1 MILIFFLIYK
11 QVRSFFDS
19 YEGLSF
25 AFDILVESN
34 ETIESPFINV
44 LPQSYR
50 SALPLP
56 SIFHCREFIHP
67 STDPFFHNIELIL
80 GPGQT
85 ELSFQRSLIEYS
97 QFYCSLYGS
106 PNVLLVNR
114 TNSKHLLE
122 DSLTDVNYISTSLT
136 PGTCLFIPS
145 DWLMGV
151 QLNNSISILFT
162 FETMLGKSDER
173 CTKIEQVTLDQI
185 PFSIE
190 DQLNI
195 SAINLMIYFYQYLNL
210 PTLDQEYTSARFLH
224 RFQTDQNI
232 SQLVIEWTP
241 ELIKLIELELFPRL
255 DVNSDERFS
264 IEDYFDLRQ
273 SNLKEIEGNLPMI
286 FEDIRRMILIQ
297 YTELSETIKRI
308 SQQVSTD
315 GFDDDDKERLINMI
329 NNLPESVK
337 QNLRGKKNMDI
348 NEILNKI
355 YQTKSKPS
363 TKKKLDRI
371 DL

>member
-1 MILIFFLIYK
+1 
-11 QVRSFFDS
+11 
-19 YEGLSF
+19 
-25 AFDILVESN
+25 
-34 ETIESPFINV
+34 
-44 LPQSYR
+44 
-50 SALPLP
+50 
-56 SIFHCREFIHP
+56 
-67 STDPFFHNIELIL
+67 
-80 GPGQT
+80 
-85 ELSFQRSLIEYS
+85 
-97 QFYCSLYGS
+97 
-106 PNVLLVNR
+106 
-114 TNSKHLLE
+114 
-122 DSLTDVNYISTSLT
+122 
-136 PGTCLFIPS
+136 
-145 DWLMGV
+145 MGG
-151 QLNNSISILFT
+151 QLNNSITMLLT
-162 FETMLGKSDER
+162 FQTMLGKSDER

-195 SAINLMIYFYQYLNL
+195 NTINLMIYFYQYLN
-210 PTLDQEYTSARFLH
+210 PPAFDQEYISTRFLH
-224 RFQTDQNI
+224 QFQTDQNI

-241 ELIKLIELELFPRL
+241 ELIELIEIELFQHL
-255 DVNSDERFS
+255 DINDDKRFS

-273 SNLKEIEGNLPMI
+273 SNLKEIEINLPKI
-286 FEDIRRMILIQ
+286 FEDIRRMILTQ

-337 QNLRGKKNMDI
+337 ENLRRKKNMNI

-363 TKKKLDRI
+363 TKKKLDRS